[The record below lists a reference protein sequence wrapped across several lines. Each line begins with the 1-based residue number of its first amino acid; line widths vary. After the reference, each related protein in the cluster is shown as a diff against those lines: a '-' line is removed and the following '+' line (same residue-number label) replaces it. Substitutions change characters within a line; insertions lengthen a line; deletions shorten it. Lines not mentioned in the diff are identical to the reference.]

1 MSEPKC
7 TFTFTGASYDDID
20 DRPTAPDNEESL
32 EPNGVRG
39 DELLGEYAESS
50 PVDWLEPLDLF
61 VGFVDPCIRSQP
73 FDGKGGGTLFE
84 TYALGWLALR
94 LRLTWLF
101 VSWAEGEVAPL
112 LGSPLS

>member
-1 MSEPKC
+1 MSAPKC

-20 DRPTAPDNEESL
+20 DRPTAPESEESL
-32 EPNGVRG
+32 EPNGVSG

-61 VGFVDPCIRSQP
+61 VVVLIDPCVLSQL
-73 FDGKGGGTLFE
+73 FDGRGGGAAFG

-94 LRLTWLF
+94 LR
-101 VSWAEGEVAPL
+101 VR
-112 LGSPLS
+112 

>member
-7 TFTFTGASYDDID
+7 TFTFTGVSYDDID
-20 DRPTAPDNEESL
+20 DRPTAPDKEESL

-39 DELLGEYAESS
+39 DELLGEYGESS

-61 VGFVDPCIRSQP
+61 AVAPIGPCRSQP
-73 FDGKGGGTLFE
+73 LDGRGGGALFA

-94 LRLTWLF
+94 LRL
-101 VSWAEGEVAPL
+101 V
-112 LGSPLS
+112 

>member
-39 DELLGEYAESS
+39 DELLGEYVESS

-61 VGFVDPCIRSQP
+61 AIVLVDP
-73 FDGKGGGTLFE
+73 
-84 TYALGWLALR
+84 
-94 LRLTWLF
+94 
-101 VSWAEGEVAPL
+101 
-112 LGSPLS
+112 

>member
-1 MSEPKC
+1 MTKMSEPKC

-50 PVDWLEPLDLF
+50 PVDWLEPLDRF
-61 VGFVDPCIRSQP
+61 VVVLVDPCARSQP
-73 FDGKGGGTLFE
+73 LDGRGGGAVFGI
-84 TYALGWLALR
+84 YALGWLALR
-94 LRLTWLF
+94 VRLT
-101 VSWAEGEVAPL
+101 
-112 LGSPLS
+112 